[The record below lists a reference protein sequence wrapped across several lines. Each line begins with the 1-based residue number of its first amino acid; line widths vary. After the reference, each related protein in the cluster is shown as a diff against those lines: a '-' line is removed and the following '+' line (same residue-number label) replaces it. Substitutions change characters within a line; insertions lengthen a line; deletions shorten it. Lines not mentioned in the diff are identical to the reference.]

1 VAIRASGTGT
11 ACASGPPPGDFY
23 WKEHAV
29 AGEADGLVK
38 YGQLVDDDPA
48 KARQALIEEKRRADR
63 LRSMGVHVVR
73 WGLAEL
79 RKPDWAEWL
88 RGQLQ
93 RGDPSRFRGKIYRRH
108 LR

>member
-1 VAIRASGTGT
+1 MALS
-11 ACASGPPPGDFY
+11 
-23 WKEHAV
+23 
-29 AGEADGLVK
+29 
-38 YGQLVDDDPA
+38 DPNLA
-48 KARQALIEEKRRADR
+48 QVFTPAMA
-63 LRSMGVHVVR
+63 VR

-93 RGDPSRFRGKIYRRH
+93 LGDPSRFRGKTYRRH